1 MLIRL
6 PQISLST
13 VLKKRPVQTEY
24 FRLWQS
30 CNFSSRAKEPIVTP
44 LPPLTQPVPDLPK
57 PIYSTAKEEHQT
69 TQVTVLPNGLR
80 VASENR
86 FGQFCTIGV
95 LIDSG
100 PRYEVAYPSG
110 ISHFLEKLA
119 FSSTKHFENKDDIML
134 TLEKHGGI
142 CDCQASRD
150 IFIYAASAECRGLD
164 TVTNILAEIVLRP
177 KITEEEVLAA
187 RQTVR
192 FELETLLTR
201 PEQEPI
207 LMDMIHAAAY
217 RDNTLGLPKICPEE
231 NIEKIDR
238 NILFTY
244 LKHHY
249 VPSRMVIAGVGVNH
263 QDLVKAVEKYFVD
276 QKPIWEEENIV
287 LPDNTK
293 NLVDKSIA
301 QYTGGYILEEC
312 SVPVYA
318 GPSGLP
324 ELSHVI
330 IGLEGCSHQDPDFVA
345 MCVLNMMMGGGGSF
359 SAGGPGKGMY
369 TRLYTNVLNRYHWLY
384 SATAYNHAYADTG
397 LFCIHASSTPSH
409 IRQMVEVIVHEM
421 VSMSTNISNS
431 ELDRAKKQLQSMLLM
446 NLEQRPVVFE
456 DIGRQ
461 VLATGSRKKP
471 EYFIQA
477 IEAISR
483 SDIDRVA
490 RRLLKSPPS
499 VAARGEVRSVP
510 SIGDIQAGLLDAH
523 GRLPGSQTSA
533 RCTVCGYK
541 GPASIPLQ
549 EPLPAEVASYF
560 VPLDETLMSM
570 KIAAG
575 FQTVQLNII
584 LQRFN
589 ETTKKYNDLKSHYR
603 VVVQKT
609 EYLIRKCNE
618 YKNMI
623 KETKEALNYFKRVS
637 PYAMSTSTDST
648 VSMNVQRLKSDS
660 YSFVSHTT
668 PEGFRIP
675 TSCKVPKSNRKYGNG
690 FLNIQRK

>member
-6 PQISLST
+6 PQIPLSA
-13 VLKKRPVQTEY
+13 VFKKRPLQTECLS
-24 FRLWQS
+24 FWQS
-30 CNFSSRAKEPIVTP
+30 CDFSSRAKEPVVTP
-44 LPPLTQPVPDLPK
+44 LPPLTEPIPNLPK

-69 TQVTVLPNGLR
+69 TQVTVLSNGLR

-119 FSSTKHFENKDDIML
+119 FSSTKHFANKDDIML

-150 IFIYAASAECRGLD
+150 IFIYAASAESHGLD
-164 TVTNILAEIVLRP
+164 TVTNILGEIVLRP
-177 KITEEEVLAA
+177 KITEAEVLAA

-249 VPSRMVIAGVGVNH
+249 VPNRMVIAGVGVNH
-263 QDLVKAVEKYFVD
+263 QDLVKAVEKYFVM
-276 QKPIWEEENIV
+276 QKPIWDEENV
-287 LPDNTK
+287 ASSDNAE

-312 SVPVYA
+312 NIPVYA

-324 ELSHVI
+324 ELSHVV

-345 MCVLNMMMGGGGSF
+345 ICVLNMMMGGGGSF

-384 SATAYNHAYADTG
+384 SATAYNHAYNDTG

-409 IRQMVEVIVHEM
+409 IREMVEVLVHEM
-421 VSMSTNISNS
+421 VSMSSNISSN

-461 VLATGSRKKP
+461 VLATGSRKRP

-477 IEAISR
+477 IEAITK

-499 VAARGEVRSVP
+499 VAARGDVRSVP
-510 SIGDIQAGLLDAH
+510 SIGDVQAGLLDSH
-523 GRLPGSQTSA
+523 GRMPGSQS
-533 RCTVCGYK
+533 K
-541 GPASIPLQ
+541 LSL
-549 EPLPAEVASYF
+549 
-560 VPLDETLMSM
+560 
-570 KIAAG
+570 
-575 FQTVQLNII
+575 
-584 LQRFN
+584 
-589 ETTKKYNDLKSHYR
+589 
-603 VVVQKT
+603 
-609 EYLIRKCNE
+609 
-618 YKNMI
+618 
-623 KETKEALNYFKRVS
+623 
-637 PYAMSTSTDST
+637 
-648 VSMNVQRLKSDS
+648 
-660 YSFVSHTT
+660 
-668 PEGFRIP
+668 FR
-675 TSCKVPKSNRKYGNG
+675 
-690 FLNIQRK
+690 